1 LLALEILLNFDILRK
16 GFSKIFIVLFSDLF
30 FDNFLDG
37 IEMIIF
43 EYIVFEIFELLITE
57 RTAMMPIDSLLNAR
71 PAIDMPAS
79 SNVTVS
85 YRIKTD
91 CTLELG
97 LKLLW
102 AYLEV
107 SMVGLLLNHHR
118 GLFFYWS
125 NQR

>member
-1 LLALEILLNFDILRK
+1 MFALEVFLNFGTLRK
-16 GFSKIFIVLFSDLF
+16 GFSKIFIVFFSDLF

-43 EYIVFEIFELLITE
+43 EYIVFEIFKLLITE
-57 RTAMMPIDSLLNAR
+57 RTAMMSIDSLLNAR
-71 PAIDMPAS
+71 PAIHMPAP

-85 YRIKTD
+85 DWIKTD

-97 LKLLW
+97 LKLLR

-107 SMVGLLLNHHR
+107 SMVGLLLNHHT
-118 GLFFYWS
+118 GLFCYWS